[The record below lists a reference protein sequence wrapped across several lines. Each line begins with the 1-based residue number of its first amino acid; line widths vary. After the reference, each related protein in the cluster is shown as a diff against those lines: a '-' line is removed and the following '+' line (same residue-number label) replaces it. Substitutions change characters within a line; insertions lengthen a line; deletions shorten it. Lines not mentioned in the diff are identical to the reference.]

1 MSGGPHCVCT
11 RMGAGPMICQNL
23 TDKPGAGPFSGSSAL
38 HSPSISRWLLCRL
51 GIYICKVPLSSECHC
66 GCRHIYDCHFKSQE
80 TDCLWR
86 VGWLTACWGGH
97 LWTGPVVTRSSDVT
111 VFVCFFYWF
120 PSPLFLF
127 LPLCFPG
134 TPHKY
139 DLCYWKQHI
148 AQCLRE
154 GALESNRPLPAA
166 MALGNKLN
174 CKTGHRKRSLH
185 NWYED
190 F

>member
-86 VGWLTACWGGH
+86 VGWLTAAGGGTSEQA
-97 LWTGPVVTRSSDVT
+97 LWSLAPLTLLSLCVSFIGSLPPFFSFCLYVSQEHPTNTTYVTGSS
-111 VFVCFFYWF
+111 
-120 PSPLFLF
+120 
-127 LPLCFPG
+127 
-134 TPHKY
+134 
-139 DLCYWKQHI
+139 I
-148 AQCLRE
+148 
-154 GALESNRPLPAA
+154 
-166 MALGNKLN
+166 
-174 CKTGHRKRSLH
+174 
-185 NWYED
+185 
-190 F
+190 